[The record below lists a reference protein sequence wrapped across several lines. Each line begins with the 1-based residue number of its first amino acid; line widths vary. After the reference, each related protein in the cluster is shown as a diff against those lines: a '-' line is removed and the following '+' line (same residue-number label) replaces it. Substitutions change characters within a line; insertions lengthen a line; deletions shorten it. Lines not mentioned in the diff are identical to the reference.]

1 MPGRTRTNPTIMFV
15 VLVLVSFVLMT
26 FDVQSR
32 GSDDLLSR
40 FRSGAAS
47 LFGPVQAATDAV
59 VDPVAGFIDGVVS
72 IATLRAR
79 NEDLAADIEALEAE
93 NAALAALEVENE
105 SLRRLLNLREEVGIE
120 TPTLL
125 AEVQSTGDDGSLT
138 VDKGRSDGIL
148 LGYPVLSEAGNL
160 IGRVV
165 AVADGQSTIRLLTES
180 VDVIEVTT
188 PTGMRGAVSG
198 LGRAGELRY
207 DVYEAAEAVTPGTV
221 LVTAGTNGYP
231 PGLPVATV
239 GDGVIEPMGDQIIDA
254 RVGPVAEFGRLPRF
268 VAIVQV
274 GSDPVGGDEAD
285 ETTDT
290 ADTPVDDT
298 AVPPAEEGDG
308 ADGGDTQP

>member
-1 MPGRTRTNPTIMFV
+1 VPGRTRTNPTIMFV

-59 VDPVAGFIDGVVS
+59 VDPVAGFLDGVVS
-72 IATLRAR
+72 LATLRER
-79 NEDLAADIEALEAE
+79 NDKLVDQVEELNAE
-93 NAALAALEVENE
+93 VAALKVLEVENE

-120 TPTLL
+120 APTLL
-125 AEVQSTGDDGSLT
+125 AEVQGSGDDGSLT
-138 VDKGRSDGIL
+138 VDKGRSDGVL

-165 AVADGQSTIRLLTES
+165 AVAENQSTIRLITES

-188 PTGMRGAVSG
+188 PQGLRGAVSG

-207 DVYEAAEAVTPGTV
+207 DVYEGAQAVPPETV
-221 LVTAGTNGYP
+221 LSTAGTNGYP
-231 PGLPVATV
+231 PGLPVAEV
-239 GDGVIEPMGDQIIDA
+239 GAALIEPIGDQIVDA
-254 RVGPVAEFGRLPRF
+254 RVVPVADFGRIPRF

-274 GSDPVGGDEAD
+274 PSDPMPTEGEGTTDVPAGDDGAPNEQGGGDSG
-285 ETTDT
+285 
-290 ADTPVDDT
+290 
-298 AVPPAEEGDG
+298 AED
-308 ADGGDTQP
+308 QP